1 MHLSYL
7 CKMYYSKN
15 LENIFLCFV
24 YFAFFLCVLV
34 LVHLI
39 GFVVHE
45 IFLYSSL

>member
-15 LENIFLCFV
+15 LEHIFLCFV
-24 YFAFFLCVLV
+24 YFVFVLV

-39 GFVVHE
+39 GFVVHD
-45 IFLYSSL
+45 IFLNSSL